1 MTAREHPECTAR
13 GASPPGRILRVGGI
27 PLHVLREGA
36 GPVCVLS
43 GGLGLSWFDWDPVI
57 PLLTPYR
64 TVVRFDRPGYGFS
77 APPVAA
83 PTAAAEADRIRRVLD
98 TLGLHGPC
106 TVAGHSLAGFHAE
119 AFARLY
125 PDRTEGLLLV
135 DASAEEAPEP
145 PTATGPRTA
154 AAWALASALTAVA
167 VPYALGPTGRR
178 LVWSLSTLGGC
189 DPAPAPLV
197 RRTYRTGRVLRATLL
212 ENTRYP
218 DMAAEIRE
226 LRARRP
232 LPAVPVTVL
241 AAYDGSGSRR
251 ALRWLR
257 RQLGLAEELGARFKI
272 VTPSGHLVMIDR
284 PRAVASALL
293 DPGIPV
299 GRAHT

>member
-1 MTAREHPECTAR
+1 MTARANPVP
-13 GASPPGRILRVGGI
+13 GAAPPGWILRVGGV

-43 GGLGLSWFDWDPVI
+43 GGLGLSWFDWDAVI
-57 PLLTPYR
+57 PLLTPHR
-64 TVVRFDRPGYGFS
+64 TVVRFDRPGYGLS
-77 APPVAA
+77 APPVVA
-83 PTAAAEADRIRRVLD
+83 PTAATEAERIRRVLD
-98 TLGLHGPC
+98 ALGLHGPC

-125 PDRTEGLLLV
+125 PERTAALLLV
-135 DASAEEAPEP
+135 DASVEEAPRT
-145 PTATGPRTA
+145 PTASGLRTA
-154 AAWALASALTAVA
+154 AARALATALTAAA

-178 LVWSLSTLGGC
+178 LLWSATTLDGR
-189 DPAPAPLV
+189 DPAPTPLV
-197 RRTYRTGRVLRATLL
+197 RRTYRTGRMLRAALL

-218 DMAAEIRE
+218 DMADEIRE

-251 ALRWLR
+251 ALHWLR
-257 RQLGLAEELGARFKI
+257 RQLLLANVLGARFKI
-272 VTPSGHLVMIDR
+272 VTPSGHLIMIDR

-293 DPGIPV
+293 DPGIPL
-299 GRAHT
+299 GRVRT